1 MPCKRSRFRPIRSL
15 LRDEAIEDIQHALRL
30 ATQQSQSKQP
40 SPAEI
45 MQTVER
51 LRNRCRLARLSYERV
66 LNSAVGEPLLSALP
80 REAEWIDVVRELG
93 DTITKLAQ
101 HERWFARAQ
110 KIAIGRVS
118 RGRPT
123 GTVKSET
130 DLTRQ
135 LIPVFE
141 HHTGL
146 RATPSTAGTT
156 PFMRF
161 FSAVRE
167 EAAFPVTSENW
178 IEHVRKLIAKD
189 ARHSVL
195 PRLMWSD
202 LPLGE

>member
-1 MPCKRSRFRPIRSL
+1 MTQATQKRFVKSLGELERAAGMPCKRSRFRPIRSL

-123 GTVKSET
+123 GTVKSENSPDQAT
-130 DLTRQ
+130 N
-135 LIPVFE
+135 P
-141 HHTGL
+141 GL
-146 RATPSTAGTT
+146 RAPYWIAGYSKHGRYYS
-156 PFMRF
+156 FHAIF
-161 FSAVRE
+161 
-167 EAAFPVTSENW
+167 
-178 IEHVRKLIAKD
+178 
-189 ARHSVL
+189 
-195 PRLMWSD
+195 
-202 LPLGE
+202 